1 MQLNNNG
8 SSTELSTLAPKIILS
23 PLLKA
28 MVGTLKNHQP
38 DHFFNYY
45 GPSHNFHFDATA
57 FVSAVFKQIGTKNDS
72 KPIYNIIKDIQ
83 LLPEDSKLRIST
95 LFDKESEAKTAQ
107 TYRDLDQVMSEVV
120 QQVLQ
125 NAPTGIALNAFNQFL
140 GDLKYSDPVIAKN
153 SQYPMQVK
161 GQSKIASL
169 QYTNDLKAKDG
180 ELRLFTVTEELS
192 KPQWV
197 KEVCN
202 AINAIVKQSYSA
214 GEKMPVEVAERM
226 EEILDDECAAENN
239 DIQNL
244 LNFVETKA
252 LSRARIRNCFKIMEI
267 IAHQIEKNE
276 RNDFKREA
284 AVSYIRK
291 AVAFFE

>member
-28 MVGTLKNHQP
+28 MVGTLKNHQS

-45 GPSHNFHFDATA
+45 GPSHNLHFDATA

-107 TYRDLDQVMSEVV
+107 TYRDLDQVMSEIV

-125 NAPTGIALNAFNQFL
+125 NAPTGMALNFLNQFL

-161 GQSKIASL
+161 G
-169 QYTNDLKAKDG
+169 
-180 ELRLFTVTEELS
+180 
-192 KPQWV
+192 
-197 KEVCN
+197 
-202 AINAIVKQSYSA
+202 
-214 GEKMPVEVAERM
+214 
-226 EEILDDECAAENN
+226 
-239 DIQNL
+239 
-244 LNFVETKA
+244 
-252 LSRARIRNCFKIMEI
+252 
-267 IAHQIEKNE
+267 
-276 RNDFKREA
+276 
-284 AVSYIRK
+284 
-291 AVAFFE
+291 